1 MVYRCCY
8 SSAFLVFLEQVAQ
21 SFDAL
26 LNGLRLRD
34 FVEGLVLLE
43 DVVLAFVVD
52 VHVGSLHVGK
62 TCRVLVS
69 GGGCEWMFETYLRAS
84 SAGSARRRE

>member
-1 MVYRCCY
+1 MVYRYRCSCTL
-8 SSAFLVFLEQVAQ
+8 LVLLEQVAQ

-26 LNGLRLRD
+26 LDGLRLRD

-52 VHVGSLHVGK
+52 VHVGSLNVGK

-69 GGGCEWMFETYLRAS
+69 ASGCK
-84 SAGSARRRE
+84 